1 MPRAESLDVVVG
13 LEEGVYFV
21 RVDRRLD
28 RCGWPAGSQ
37 LELDRFE
44 LYAVSPEGKLLA
56 RRTFMP

>member
-1 MPRAESLDVVVG
+1 MG

-37 LELDRFE
+37 LELDWFE
-44 LYAVSPEGKLLA
+44 LCAVSPEGKLLA